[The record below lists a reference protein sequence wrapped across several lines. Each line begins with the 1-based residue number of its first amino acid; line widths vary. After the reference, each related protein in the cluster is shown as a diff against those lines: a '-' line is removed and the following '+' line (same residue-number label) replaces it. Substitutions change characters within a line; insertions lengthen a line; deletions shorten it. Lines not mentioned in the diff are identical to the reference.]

1 MGPDDGVLGKNL
13 YNNHWNQ
20 PNFKKCVHGFIGKVA
35 SGAVMIYQTLPWNYR
50 GWGVGSG
57 TKGSYNNSH
66 IQFECCEDGLTNE
79 SYWREVRAQA
89 VHLCAWLCQE
99 YGMNVSNV
107 VGHYEAHAAGYANN
121 HGDPRNWM
129 SRFGDSMDKF
139 RADVRAVLGGQGI
152 PGAGNNIT
160 GGQTEM
166 DHYIGVVQT

>member
-20 PNFKKCVHGFIGKVA
+20 PDFKKCVHGFIGKVA

-99 YGMNVSNV
+99 YGMSVSNV

-129 SRFGDSMDKF
+129 SKFGDSMDKF
-139 RADVRAVLGGQGI
+139 RADVKAALNGQGI
-152 PGAGNNIT
+152 PGFGNNIT
-160 GGQTEM
+160 GGQAEM
-166 DHYIGVVQT
+166 DHYTGMVQT